1 VGDFHEKAPS
11 IDREVGMHKT
21 LILAVVGVLLAPLLF
36 GQTKP
41 TKQKRMVTSH
51 PGAVVG
57 VKQPTKV
64 TGAAQTTPSGVRY
77 WDIRVGEGDAATRGH
92 VVKVL
97 YSAWVEHG
105 KEFASSVSD
114 GNPPIFTLGAGQ
126 VIPGWE
132 EGVEGMRV
140 GGKRQLRVPPSLAYG
155 ASGLPPLVPSNAT
168 LVFDVELVAMQ

>member
-1 VGDFHEKAPS
+1 MMNQFRLW
-11 IDREVGMHKT
+11 DREAGMRKT
-21 LILAVVGVLLAPLLF
+21 LILAVVGVLLVPLLF
-36 GQTKP
+36 GQGKAA
-41 TKQKRMVTSH
+41 KQKRMTMSH

-57 VKQPTKV
+57 VKEPTKV
-64 TGAAQTTPSGVRY
+64 TGGGQTTPSGVKY
-77 WDIRVGEGDAATRGH
+77 WDIRIGEGDAATRGH

-105 KEFASSVSD
+105 REFASSASD
-114 GNPPIFTLGAGQ
+114 GRPPLFTLGAGQ

-140 GGKRQLRVPPSLAYG
+140 GGKRQLRIPPGLAYG

-168 LVFDVELVAMQ
+168 LVFDVELVEMQ